1 MRKFRSEADAG
12 LPVAQ
17 FWRSGWT
24 RVAGRVIPPAVS
36 IALLLSLFRDVDVP
50 SLASSIRS
58 MTRSPW
64 GWIALVISFA
74 SHFGFSTVKW
84 RDLLIGLGHGQP
96 FLRLLRLELA
106 SDLFIRVVP
115 LRDGE
120 VAKIWVFATKY
131 RVPALVTAAS
141 VAIEI
146 ATNVGALVLLAISGQ
161 VAVGLRSPM
170 AGLAACTLLFTS
182 AIFVSHAVLRHVSRA
197 AGIASAKPNTPRKK
211 LRTYAERA
219 SRIPRTLLARVALLS
234 LLIEFSEVVVVAM
247 LCRAMSI
254 DVPLSALVA
263 LWPIAAIAGRLPIS
277 IGGIGVRDGALVA
290 LLPRL
295 TAATYEQTLGVGL
308 AFTMV
313 GVLIPCLI
321 GLPFTARLLSSMI
334 DSKRSL
340 NAGDGDN
347 AEARVIQTADA
358 PTPHRP

>member
-1 MRKFRSEADAG
+1 MAVMFRAITDSAWLWA
-12 LPVAQ
+12 A
-17 FWRSGWT
+17 
-24 RVAGRVIPPAVS
+24 
-36 IALLLSLFRDVDVP
+36 IALS
-50 SLASSIRS
+50 ATTSI
-58 MTRSPW
+58 
-64 GWIALVISFA
+64 GV
-74 SHFGFSTVKW
+74 STLKW
-84 RDLLIGLGHGQP
+84 RDILSGLGRP
-96 FLRLLRLELA
+96 LPPRDLLHLELA
-106 SDLFIRVVP
+106 TETVVRLTP
-115 LRDGE
+115 FRFGE
-120 VAKIWVFATKY
+120 VAKIWALATKY

-146 ATNVGALVLLAISGQ
+146 ATNAGALVLLAISGQ

-182 AIFVSHAVLRHVSRA
+182 AIFVSHAVLRRVSRA

-211 LRTYAERA
+211 LGTYAERA
-219 SRIPRTLLARVALLS
+219 SRIPRTLLARVAFLS
-234 LLIEFSEVVVVAM
+234 VLIEFSEVVVVAM

-254 DVPLSALVA
+254 DVPLPALVA

-290 LLPRL
+290 LLPTL

-340 NAGDGDN
+340 NARDGDN
-347 AEARVIQTADA
+347 AEARVIPTADA
-358 PTPHRP
+358 STPHRP